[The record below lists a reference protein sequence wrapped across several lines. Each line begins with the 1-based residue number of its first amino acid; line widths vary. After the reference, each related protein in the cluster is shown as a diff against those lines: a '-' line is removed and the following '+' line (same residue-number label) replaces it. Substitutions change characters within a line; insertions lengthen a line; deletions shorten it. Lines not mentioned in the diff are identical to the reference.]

1 MELYCMRKKSYEDV
15 RSFSPQVEPQSED
28 KRRRAHPWWK
38 ETLLQKEKKFRIIVS
53 ETLLL
58 LHVLVSEGF
67 GLRIIS
73 GKSIW
78 FVKGEYVY
86 LIKKK

>member
-15 RSFSPQVEPQSED
+15 RSFSPQVKPQSKD
-28 KRRRAHPWWK
+28 KRRRAHPWLK

-58 LHVLVSEGF
+58 LRVLVSELYRGRVF
-67 GLRIIS
+67 GL
-73 GKSIW
+73 
-78 FVKGEYVY
+78 
-86 LIKKK
+86 